1 MKILT
6 VILTLLITTNI
17 FASQKSDLEVVFNE
31 YLDATN
37 KKDVDS
43 QVAHLY
49 PKQFQYYPKE
59 NVVKAFEMM
68 KYVENL
74 QFGNQK
80 LISISEIYEEKNIK
94 YALITFS
101 LELLLDLS
109 EFKNTERNN
118 QPLNNMLDK
127 LKESHGK
134 ENVVFNS
141 ELFRAEIQT
150 INKLYAVFDPEFNK
164 WQFIANGKGE
174 KTILD
179 NIIPKDI
186 MLKLLKG
193 EK

>member
-1 MKILT
+1 MKLLTIILA
-6 VILTLLITTNI
+6 LLINTSI
-17 FASQKSDLEVVFNE
+17 FATLNPDLEIVFNDYIE
-31 YLDATN
+31 ATN
-37 KKDVDS
+37 KKDVES
-43 QVAHLY
+43 QIAHLY
-49 PKQFQYYPKE
+49 PKQFQFYPKE

-68 KYVENL
+68 KLVENL

-80 LISISEIYEEKNIK
+80 LISISEIYEKKNIK

-109 EFKNTERNN
+109 EFKNAEGNN
-118 QPLNNMLDK
+118 KPLNNMLNK

-134 ENVVFNS
+134 DNVVFNS

-150 INKLYAVFDPEFNK
+150 INKLYAVFDHEFNK

-174 KTILD
+174 QTILD

-186 MLKLLKG
+186 MFKILKG

>member
-1 MKILT
+1 MKLLTIILA
-6 VILTLLITTNI
+6 LLINTSI
-17 FASQKSDLEVVFNE
+17 FATLNPDLEIVFNDYIE
-31 YLDATN
+31 ATN

-43 QVAHLY
+43 QLAHLY

-68 KYVENL
+68 KLVENL

-80 LISISEIYEEKNIK
+80 LISISEIYEKKNIK

-109 EFKNTERNN
+109 EFKNAEGNN
-118 QPLNNMLDK
+118 KPLNNMLNK

-134 ENVVFNS
+134 DNVVFNS

-174 KTILD
+174 QTILD